1 MRGIKILSKIFLK
14 RVKMEVG
21 DTFHPRDIY
30 IDKTRAERVEETATG
45 IKQFV
50 TVVERISVSPFPM
63 RIEHLRIVSYI

>member
-30 IDKTRAERVEETATG
+30 IDKTRAERVEETTTG
-45 IKQFV
+45 IEKLLWQ
-50 TVVERISVSPFPM
+50 
-63 RIEHLRIVSYI
+63 L